1 MKAHKLTIDDVDLKG
16 KRVLMRLDF
25 NVPLEKGET
34 ADDTPIGASVPPIKK
49 IDSRS
54 ASWIASDALRE
65 LTSEVV
71 QNRLKAR
78 R

>member
-1 MKAHKLTIDDVDLKG
+1 MNMNKLTIDNVDLKG
-16 KRVLMRLDF
+16 KRVVTRVEFDVL
-25 NVPLEKGET
+25 LEKGEL

-49 IDSRS
+49 IDSGS
-54 ASWIASDALRE
+54 ARWIASHALRE
-65 LTSEVV
+65 LTSEAV